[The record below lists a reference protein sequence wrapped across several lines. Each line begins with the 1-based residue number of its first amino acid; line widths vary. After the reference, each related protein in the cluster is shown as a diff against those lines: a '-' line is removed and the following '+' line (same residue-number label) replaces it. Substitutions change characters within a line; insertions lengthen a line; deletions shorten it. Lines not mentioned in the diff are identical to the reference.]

1 MAQPLHFLTEE
12 VPVSHHAVESL
23 AYEGVAAMRLSPT
36 PVWASAV
43 SPVMRALD
51 RVVAGVAPTDIPVLL
66 VGESGTGK
74 LVLATEIHRLSSQTN
89 EPFIRICCASLTVP
103 ALAGWINPN
112 QTGNGNQAETP
123 PLSGTL
129 FLDEISMMELACQSR
144 LLQLLPSANTFLN
157 DSRPRLR
164 VISTTSRDLGEE
176 MRQGRFREELYYR
189 LNGVCLRLPPLRQ
202 RKEDIPLL
210 VDYMLRKY
218 STEFGRNVLRL
229 TSKTQDRLMN
239 YGWPGNVRELENVVR
254 KIVALQDEEVAI
266 GDLAKEEPQQAQTGI
281 ESEQRTSL
289 KRAARAASQSVEKEL
304 ILKTLDRTRW
314 NRKRASQELQISY
327 KALLYKL
334 KQLGLGNS
342 DIRRK

>member
-1 MAQPLHFLTEE
+1 
-12 VPVSHHAVESL
+12 VSHHAVESL
-23 AYEGVAAMRLSPT
+23 VHEGIAAMRLSPT
-36 PVWASAV
+36 QAWASTV
-43 SPVMRALD
+43 SPAMQVLD
-51 RVVAGVAPTDIPVLL
+51 KVVAGVAPTDIPVLL

-74 LVLATEIHRLSSQTN
+74 LVLATEIHRLSGQAN
-89 EPFIRICCASLTVP
+89 KPFIHISCVSLTVQ
-103 ALAGWINPN
+103 ALGGWLSPN
-112 QTGNGNQAETP
+112 HASDGNQAETE

-129 FLDEISMMELACQSR
+129 FLDEISMMELACQAR

-157 DSRPRLR
+157 DSRPRFR
-164 VISTTSRDLGEE
+164 VISTTSRDLQEE

-189 LNGVCLRLPPLRQ
+189 INGACLRLPPLRE

-210 VDYMLRKY
+210 VDYILRRY
-218 STEFGRNVLRL
+218 SAELGRKVPRL
-229 TSKTQDRLMN
+229 TSQTQDRLKN
-239 YGWPGNVRELENVVR
+239 YSWPGNVRELENVVR
-254 KIVALQDEEVAI
+254 KMVALQDEEVAI
-266 GDLAKEEPQQAQTGI
+266 GDLAKEEPQEAKTGI

-289 KRAARAASQSVEKEL
+289 KRAARAASQSVEREL

-342 DIRRK
+342 DVRRK

>member
-1 MAQPLHFLTEE
+1 M
-12 VPVSHHAVESL
+12 SHHAVESL
-23 AYEGVAAMRLSPT
+23 VHEGIAAMRLSPT
-36 PVWASAV
+36 QAWASTV
-43 SPVMRALD
+43 SPAMQVLD
-51 RVVAGVAPTDIPVLL
+51 KVVAGVAPTDIPVLL

-74 LVLATEIHRLSSQTN
+74 LVLATEIHRLSGQAN
-89 EPFIRICCASLTVP
+89 KPFIHISCVSLTVQ
-103 ALAGWINPN
+103 ALGGWLSPN
-112 QTGNGNQAETP
+112 HASDGNQAETE

-129 FLDEISMMELACQSR
+129 FLDEISMMELACQAR

-157 DSRPRLR
+157 DSRPRFR
-164 VISTTSRDLGEE
+164 VISTTSRDLQEE

-189 LNGVCLRLPPLRQ
+189 INGACLRLPPLRE

-210 VDYMLRKY
+210 VDYILRRY
-218 STEFGRNVLRL
+218 SAELGRKVPRL
-229 TSKTQDRLMN
+229 TSQTQDRLKN
-239 YGWPGNVRELENVVR
+239 YSWPGNVRELENVVR
-254 KIVALQDEEVAI
+254 KMVALQDEEVAI
-266 GDLAKEEPQQAQTGI
+266 GDLAKEEPQEAKTGI

-289 KRAARAASQSVEKEL
+289 KRAARAASQSVEREL

-342 DIRRK
+342 DVRRK